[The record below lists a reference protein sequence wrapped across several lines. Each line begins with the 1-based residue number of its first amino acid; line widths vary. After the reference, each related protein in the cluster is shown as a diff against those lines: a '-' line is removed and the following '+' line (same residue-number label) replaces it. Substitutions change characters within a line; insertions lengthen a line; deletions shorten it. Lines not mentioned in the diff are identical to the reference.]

1 MDGVG
6 VHGNI
11 FHWNVCQQE
20 RLPVLEAAAA
30 PHLLRHR
37 QQGCRHRQGEGREGK
52 EREAFTAEHSEQGN
66 NIPACCISYRHQCT
80 FTPTPLSCSYTLGN
94 VQIKSRSF
102 KKNSVSHA
110 VTMTKFTN
118 SPSHGHNFYVQT
130 TGNLKAVRHTLEY
143 LHQETSSLPEEVPK
157 LQRMCCAGKA
167 LRPKK
172 PSQHAHPDHTPV
184 HQLQVFFV
192 LVQF

>member
-1 MDGVG
+1 M
-6 VHGNI
+6 
-11 FHWNVCQQE
+11 
-20 RLPVLEAAAA
+20 LEAAAA

-37 QQGCRHRQGEGREGK
+37 QQGCKHRQGEGREGRLSQQNTVN
-52 EREAFTAEHSEQGN
+52 RET
-66 NIPACCISYRHQCT
+66 IPAFCISYRHQCT

-102 KKNSVSHA
+102 KKNSVSHP